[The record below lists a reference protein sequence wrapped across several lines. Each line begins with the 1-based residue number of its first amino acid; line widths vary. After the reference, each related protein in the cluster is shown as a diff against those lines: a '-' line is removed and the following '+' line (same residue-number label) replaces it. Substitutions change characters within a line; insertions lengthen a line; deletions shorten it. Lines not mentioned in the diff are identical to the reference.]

1 MIQDI
6 CYEKIVDNM
15 WFANYFGLKVI
26 INYNNGYVN
35 ITKLCTDGGKQFKEW
50 KELNNSKEM
59 LAFYEERINRTTDDD
74 WPNNFQVLYNDCAG
88 RPYDD
93 ICRGEYIHPLLIPHV
108 ACWMS
113 PEFAYNTSIIIQ
125 DFTAKYYKIKY
136 QEMQNALLQADLE
149 LSNKPEEKTAHADLQ
164 REHCFAEQQ
173 HLAACDLIKNNDAK
187 CIPGQTAT
195 ALRY

>member
-6 CYEKIVDNM
+6 CYEKIVDHM

-26 INYNNGYVN
+26 MNYNNGYVN

-59 LAFYEERINRTTDDD
+59 LAFYEERINRTTDDE
-74 WPNNFQVLYNDCAG
+74 WPNNFQVLYNDYTG
-88 RPYDD
+88 RTDGAYD

-136 QEMQNALLQADLE
+136 EEMRNALLQADLE
-149 LSNKPEEKTAHADLQ
+149 LSNTQDHIIEEKTAHAGLQ
-164 REHCFAEQQ
+164 QEHCFAEQQ
-173 HLAACDLIKNNDAK
+173 HLAACDLINK
-187 CIPGQTAT
+187 Q
-195 ALRY
+195 